1 MLGIVTIVVMTI
13 TFSEILRGFEKPKK
27 MPLKKRRRVI
37 FICGN
42 DS

>member
-1 MLGIVTIVVMTI
+1 MLGIVTIIVMTI
-13 TFSEILRGFEKPKK
+13 TLSEILRGFSEPQKL
-27 MPLKKRRRVI
+27 PLKKRRRVI